1 MDFFI
6 LRTVRSKLT
15 FPTSFLDLFITL
27 KAVHGLQ
34 RSTDHTDLLTAT
46 ALKCTVEGQKH
57 EHIRA
62 ALTDRLLGVSEHPA
76 TGLFLC
82 KEC

>member
-1 MDFFI
+1 MI
-6 LRTVRSKLT
+6 RSKLT
-15 FPTSFLDLFITL
+15 FLTSFLDLFTTL
-27 KAVHGLQ
+27 KAIHGFQ

-57 EHIRA
+57 EDIRA
-62 ALTDRLLGVSEHPA
+62 AVTDWLLGLFEHPA
-76 TGLFLC
+76 PGLFLC